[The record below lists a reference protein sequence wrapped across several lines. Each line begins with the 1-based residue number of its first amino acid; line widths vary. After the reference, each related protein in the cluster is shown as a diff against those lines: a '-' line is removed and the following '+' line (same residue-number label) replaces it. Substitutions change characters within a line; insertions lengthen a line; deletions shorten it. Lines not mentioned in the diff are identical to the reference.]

1 MTKRCLLLIFAISLF
16 SFPYISYAQ
25 DGGYDTADSEKEESK
40 DIAKIR
46 KESFSQVR
54 PGMQVK
60 KIAGLNMLVP
70 EGTQFYKQGAQ
81 VRMEED
87 GDYSARRFQEM
98 DVRLQKTEKKVR
110 MLERELTEL
119 RKTQNEMKEKSH

>member
-54 PGMQVK
+54 PGMHRRA
-60 KIAGLNMLVP
+60 AGVHRDLAP
-70 EGTQFYKQGAQ
+70 AGE
-81 VRMEED
+81 R
-87 GDYSARRFQEM
+87 
-98 DVRLQKTEKKVR
+98 
-110 MLERELTEL
+110 LERLVAPRQGVEEPRFEGRDLGL
-119 RKTQNEMKEKSH
+119 GHLKQRG